1 MAETNYVPDPRG
13 LFSFLDFGDT
23 EAGASF
29 SGFPAGT
36 KIYRALLTQ
45 TGTNA
50 PVATVLDNTLGFDVV
65 WSRSV
70 QGIYFGQ
77 SASVAN
83 EFPSGRTLVFCGSGQ
98 TLSNHWDNAGAIAVA
113 RLEQDDAVAVITGDA
128 SSPDDNLLFDTPIEI
143 IIYPA

>member
-1 MAETNYVPDPRG
+1 MAEANYIADPRG
-13 LFSFLDFGDT
+13 LFTFPDFGDT

-36 KIYRALLTQ
+36 KVYRALLTQ

-65 WSRSV
+65 WSRSS
-70 QGIYFGQ
+70 QGIYSGD
-77 SASVAN
+77 SNSVAN
-83 EFPSGRTLVFCGSGQ
+83 EFPNGRTMVFCGSGQ
-98 TLSNHWDNAGAIAVA
+98 TTTNHWDNAGTIAVA
-113 RLEQDDAVAVITGDA
+113 RIEQDDAILVISGDA
-128 SSPDDNLLFDTPIEI
+128 SSPDDNQLFDTPIEI